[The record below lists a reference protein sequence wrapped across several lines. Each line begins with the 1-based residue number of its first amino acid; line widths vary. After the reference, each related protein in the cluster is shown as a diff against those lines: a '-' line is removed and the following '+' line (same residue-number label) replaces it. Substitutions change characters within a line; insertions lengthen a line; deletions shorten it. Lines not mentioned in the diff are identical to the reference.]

1 MQDTIKE
8 LISYKMFKELRKYL
22 SFKEPEDIASALNG
36 LSHEDMILAY
46 RLLPKEIASEVFV
59 NLDSDFQEK
68 LINLFS
74 DRELKEVVDE
84 LFDDEAVE
92 IIEEMPSDVVDRI
105 LNQIDK
111 EQRSTINRLLQ
122 YPEDSAGSMMT
133 TEFMDLKEYMTVA
146 DALDYI
152 RKVGED
158 REDIYKGYVISKDK
172 KLCGIVDAKDLVL
185 ANGDTPIVNL
195 MKENVIHIH
204 TLDDQEEVGKLFG
217 KYNETSLPVVD
228 KDEHIVGIITLDDA
242 IDVIKEE
249 AEEDFEIMA
258 AVTPNDETYMKTSVF
273 KHAKNRIIWLLLLMV
288 SSTISGSIIGHY
300 ENAFATLPILVAFIP
315 MIMDTGGNCGSQAA
329 TLIIRGLAVDEIKT
343 KDILKVLWKEFRV
356 SLGVGLILAICNGIR
371 IYIQYQDPSKSFMQN
386 AQLSIVVGITLIL
399 TAIMAKLL
407 GGILPIIAKKLKLDP
422 AIMASPLITTIVDSA
437 SVFAFFSVAVAI
449 MHI

>member
-1 MQDTIKE
+1 MQEVIKE
-8 LISYKMFKELRKYL
+8 LIKCKMFKELRKYL
-22 SFKEPEDIASALNG
+22 QFKEPEDIAAALNG

-74 DRELKEVVDE
+74 DRELKEVVNE

-105 LNQIDK
+105 LNQVDK
-111 EQRSTINRLLQ
+111 EQRKTINRLLQ
-122 YPEDSAGSMMT
+122 YPDDSAGSMMT
-133 TEFMDLKEYMTVA
+133 TEYMDFTEDMTVA
-146 DALDYI
+146 DALKHI
-152 RKVGED
+152 REVGED
-158 REDIYKGYVISKDK
+158 REDIYKGYILSKDK
-172 KLCGIVDAKDLVL
+172 KLCGIVDAKELVL

-195 MKENVIHIH
+195 MDENTVHIH

-217 KYNETSLPVVD
+217 KYNETSLPVLD
-228 KDEHIVGIITLDDA
+228 KDEHLVGIITLDDA

-273 KHAKNRIIWLLLLMV
+273 KHAGHRIIWLLLLMI
-288 SSTISGSIIGHY
+288 SSAISGAIINNY
-300 ENAFATLPILVAFIP
+300 ETAFATIPILVAFIP

-329 TLIIRGLAVDEIKT
+329 TLIIRGLALDEIKT
-343 KDILKVLWKEFRV
+343 KDILKVLWKELRV

-371 IYIQYQDPSKSFMQN
+371 IYIQYQN
-386 AQLSIVVGITLIL
+386 LQLSIVVGITLIL
-399 TAIMAKLL
+399 TAIMAKML
-407 GGILPIIAKKLKLDP
+407 GGLLPILAKKLKLDP

-449 MHI
+449 MNI

>member
-1 MQDTIKE
+1 MQETIKE
-8 LISYKMFKELRKYL
+8 LIQYKMFKELRKYL
-22 SFKEPEDIASALNG
+22 QFKAPEDIAAALNE

-74 DRELKEVVDE
+74 DKELKEVVDE
-84 LFDDEAVE
+84 LFDDETVE

-105 LNQIDK
+105 LNQVDK
-111 EQRSTINRLLQ
+111 EQRSTINKLLQ

-133 TEFMDLKEYMTVA
+133 TEFIDLNENMTVS
-146 DALDYI
+146 DALNHI

-185 ANGDTPIVNL
+185 ANGDTPITEL
-195 MKENVIHIH
+195 MKENTIHIK

-258 AVTPNDETYMKTSVF
+258 AVTPNDEDYLKTSTF
-273 KHAKNRIIWLLLLMV
+273 KHAKNRILWLLILMI
-288 SSTISGSIIGHY
+288 SSAISGAIISHY
-300 ENAFATLPILVAFIP
+300 ESAFAAIPILVAFIP

-329 TLIIRGLAVDEIKT
+329 TLVIRGLALDEIKT
-343 KDILKVLWKEFRV
+343 KDILKVLWKELRV

-371 IYIQYQDPSKSFMQN
+371 IFIQYQDPSKTVVEN
-386 AQLSIVVGITLIL
+386 LQLPLVVGITLIL
-399 TAIMAKLL
+399 TAVMAKLL
-407 GGILPIIAKKLKLDP
+407 GGLLPIVAKKLKLDP

-437 SVFAFFSVAVAI
+437 SVWAFFSVAVAI
-449 MHI
+449 MNL

>member
-1 MQDTIKE
+1 MQETIKE

-22 SFKEPEDIASALNG
+22 NFKEPEDIAVALNG

-74 DRELKEVVDE
+74 DNELKEVVNE
-84 LFDDEAVE
+84 LFDDETVE

-105 LNQIDK
+105 LNQVYK
-111 EQRSTINRLLQ
+111 EQRSTINKLLQ

-133 TEFMDLKEYMTVA
+133 TEYMDFKEDMTVA
-146 DALDYI
+146 DALSHI
-152 RKVGED
+152 REVGED
-158 REDIYKGYVISKDK
+158 REDIYKGYVVSKDK
-172 KLCGIVDAKDLVL
+172 KLCGVVDAKELVL
-185 ANGDTPIVNL
+185 ANGDTPIIDLIQEDVT
-195 MKENVIHIH
+195 HIH
-204 TLDDQEEVGKLFG
+204 TLDDREEVGKLFG

-273 KHAKNRIIWLLLLMV
+273 KHAKNRILWLLVLMI
-288 SSTISGSIIGHY
+288 SSAISGTIINHY
-300 ENAFATLPILVAFIP
+300 ETAFATLPILVAFIP

-343 KDILKVLWKEFRV
+343 KDILKVLWKELRV
-356 SLGVGLILAICNGIR
+356 SVGVGLILAICNGVR
-371 IYIQYQDPSKSFMQN
+371 IYLQYQDLK
-386 AQLSIVVGITLIL
+386 LSIVVGITLIL
-399 TAIMAKLL
+399 TAVMAKLL
-407 GGILPIIAKKLKLDP
+407 GGILPIVAKKLKLDP

-437 SVFAFFSVAVAI
+437 SVWAFFSVAVAI
-449 MHI
+449 MNI

>member
-1 MQDTIKE
+1 MQETIKE

-22 SFKEPEDIASALNG
+22 NFKEPEDIATALNG

-59 NLDSDFQEK
+59 NLDPDFQEK

-74 DRELKEVVDE
+74 DNELKEVVNE

-105 LNQIDK
+105 LNQVDK
-111 EQRSTINRLLQ
+111 EQRSTINKLLQ
-122 YPEDSAGSMMT
+122 YPDDSAGSMMT
-133 TEFMDLKEYMTVA
+133 TEYMDLKEDMTVA
-146 DALDYI
+146 DALSYI
-152 RKVGED
+152 REVGED
-158 REDIYKGYVISKDK
+158 REDIYKGYVVSKDK
-172 KLCGIVDAKDLVL
+172 KLCGVVDAKELVL
-185 ANGDTPIVNL
+185 ANGDTPIVDL
-195 MKENVIHIH
+195 MQDDVTRIH

-228 KDEHIVGIITLDDA
+228 KDDRIVGIITLDDA

-273 KHAKNRIIWLLLLMV
+273 KHAKNRIIWLLVLMI
-288 SSTISGSIIGHY
+288 SSAISGGIIGHY

-329 TLIIRGLAVDEIKT
+329 TLIIRGLAIDEIKT
-343 KDILKVLWKEFRV
+343 KDILRVLWKELRV

-371 IYIQYQDPSKSFMQN
+371 IYVQYQDLK
-386 AQLSIVVGITLIL
+386 LSIVVGITLIL

-407 GGILPIIAKKLKLDP
+407 GGILPIAAKKLKMDP

-437 SVFAFFSVAVAI
+437 SVWAFFSVAVAVMNI
-449 MHI
+449 

>member
-8 LISYKMFKELRKYL
+8 LISCKMFKELRKYL
-22 SFKEPEDIASALNG
+22 GFKEPEDIANALNG
-36 LSHEDMILAY
+36 LSSEDMILAY

-59 NLDSDFQEK
+59 NLDSDFQQK

-74 DRELKEVVDE
+74 DRELKEVIDE
-84 LFDDEAVE
+84 LFDDETAQ

-105 LNQIDK
+105 LNQVDK
-111 EQRSTINRLLQ
+111 EQRSTINKLLQ
-122 YPEDSAGSMMT
+122 YPDDSAGSMMT
-133 TEFMDLKEYMTVA
+133 TEYLDFSEDMLVS
-146 DALDYI
+146 DALAYI

-172 KLCGIVDAKDLVL
+172 KISGVVDARNLVL
-185 ANGDTPIVNL
+185 ANGDTPIVDI
-195 MKENVIHIH
+195 MTKDIVTIK

-228 KDEHIVGIITLDDA
+228 KDGHIVGIITLDDA

-258 AVTPNDETYMKTSVF
+258 AVTPNDDTYMKTSVW
-273 KHAKNRIIWLLLLMV
+273 KHAGNRIIWLLILMI
-288 SSTISGSIIGHY
+288 SSAISGAIINNY
-300 ENAFATLPILVAFIP
+300 ENAFVTMPLLVAFIP

-329 TLIIRGLAVDEIKT
+329 TLIIRGLALDEIKT
-343 KDILKVLWKEFRV
+343 KDILKVLWKELRV
-356 SLGVGLILAICNGIR
+356 SLGVGLILAICNGVR
-371 IYIQYQDPSKSFMQN
+371 IYVQYQNIK
-386 AQLSIVVGITLIL
+386 LSIVVGITLIL

-422 AIMASPLITTIVDSA
+422 AIMSSPLITTIVDSA
-437 SVFAFFSVAVAI
+437 SVWAFFSVAVAI
-449 MHI
+449 MNI

>member
-1 MQDTIKE
+1 MENTIKE
-8 LISYKMFKELRKYL
+8 LLSCKMYIELRKYL
-22 SFKEPEDIASALNG
+22 GYKEPEDIAAALNG

-92 IIEEMPSDVVDRI
+92 IIEEMPSEIVDRI
-105 LNQIDK
+105 LNQVDK

-133 TEFMDLKEYMTVA
+133 TEFMDFTEDMTVQ
-146 DALDYI
+146 DALNHI

-158 REDIYKGYVISKDK
+158 REDIYKGYIISKDK

-185 ANGDTPIVNL
+185 ANKKTPIVDL
-195 MKENVIHIH
+195 MTESTIHIH

-228 KDEHIVGIITLDDA
+228 KDEHLVGIITLDDA

-249 AEEDFEIMA
+249 VEEDFEIMA
-258 AVTPNDETYMKTSVF
+258 AVTPNDETYMKTSVSQ
-273 KHAKNRIIWLLLLMV
+273 HAKNRIVWLLLLMI
-288 SSTISGSIIGHY
+288 SSAISGAIITRY
-300 ENAFATLPILVAFIP
+300 ETAFAAIPILVAFIP

-329 TLIIRGLAVDEIKT
+329 TLIIRGLALDEIKT
-343 KDILKVLWKEFRV
+343 KDLLKVLWKELRV

-371 IYIQYQDPSKSFMQN
+371 IYLQYHDFK
-386 AQLSIVVGITLIL
+386 LSIVVGITLIL
-399 TAIMAKLL
+399 TAMMAKLL
-407 GGILPIIAKKLKLDP
+407 GGILPIVAKKLKMDP
-422 AIMASPLITTIVDSA
+422 AIMASPIITTIVDSA
-437 SVFAFFSVAVAI
+437 SVWAFFSVAVAI
-449 MHI
+449 MNI

>member
-1 MQDTIKE
+1 MYI
-8 LISYKMFKELRKYL
+8 ELRKYL
-22 SFKEPEDIASALNG
+22 GYKEPEDIAAALNG

-74 DRELKEVVDE
+74 DSELKEVVNE
-84 LFDDEAVE
+84 LFDDETVE

-105 LNQIDK
+105 LNQVDK
-111 EQRSTINRLLQ
+111 EQRKTINKLLQ
-122 YPEDSAGSMMT
+122 YPDDSAGSMMT
-133 TEFMDLKEYMTVA
+133 TEYMDFTEDMTVA
-146 DALDYI
+146 DALKHI
-152 RKVGED
+152 REVGED
-158 REDIYKGYVISKDK
+158 REDIYKGYILSKDK
-172 KLCGIVDAKDLVL
+172 RLCGIVDAKELVL

-195 MKENVIHIH
+195 MDESTVHIH

-228 KDEHIVGIITLDDA
+228 KDEHLVGIITLDDA

-258 AVTPNDETYMKTSVF
+258 AVTPNDETYMKTSIW
-273 KHAKNRIIWLLLLMV
+273 KHAKNRIIWLLILMV
-288 SSTISGSIIGHY
+288 SSAISGAIIEHY
-300 ENAFATLPILVAFIP
+300 ETVFAANLILVAFIP

-329 TLIIRGLAVDEIKT
+329 TLIIRGLALDEIKP
-343 KDILKVLWKEFRV
+343 KDILRVLWKELRV
-356 SLGVGLILAICNGIR
+356 SLGIGIILAICNGLR
-371 IYIQYQDPSKSFMQN
+371 IYVQYGDLKLSF
-386 AQLSIVVGITLIL
+386 IIGITLII
-399 TAIMAKLL
+399 TAVMAKLL
-407 GGILPIIAKKLKLDP
+407 GGLLPIVAKKLKLDP

-437 SVFAFFSVAVAI
+437 AVWAFFNVATLI
-449 MHI
+449 INS

>member
-1 MQDTIKE
+1 MQETIKE
-8 LISYKMFKELRKYL
+8 LIQYKMFKELRKYL
-22 SFKEPEDIASALNG
+22 QFKEPEDIAVALNA

-46 RLLPKEIASEVFV
+46 RLLPKEIASQVFV
-59 NLDSDFQEK
+59 NLEPDFQEK

-74 DRELKEVVDE
+74 DKELKEVVNE
-84 LFDDEAVE
+84 LFDDETVE

-105 LNQIDK
+105 LNQVDK
-111 EQRSTINRLLQ
+111 EQRKTINKLLQ
-122 YPEDSAGSMMT
+122 YPDDSAGSMMT
-133 TEFMDLKEYMTVA
+133 TEYMDFTEDMTVA
-146 DALDYI
+146 DALKHI
-152 RKVGED
+152 REVGED
-158 REDIYKGYVISKDK
+158 REDIYKGYILSKDK
-172 KLCGIVDAKDLVL
+172 KLCGIVDAKELVL

-195 MKENVIHIH
+195 MDESTVHIH

-228 KDEHIVGIITLDDA
+228 KDEHLVGIITLDDA

-258 AVTPNDETYMKTSVF
+258 AVTPNDDTYMKTSVL
-273 KHAKNRIIWLLLLMV
+273 KHAKNRIIWLLILMI
-288 SSTISGSIIGHY
+288 SSAISGAIINHY
-300 ENAFATLPILVAFIP
+300 ENAFAAIPILVAFIP

-329 TLIIRGLAVDEIKT
+329 TLIIRGLALDEIKT
-343 KDILKVLWKEFRV
+343 KDILKVLWKELRV

-371 IYIQYQDPSKSFMQN
+371 IYIQYKN
-386 AQLSIVVGITLIL
+386 LQLSIVVGITLIL
-399 TAIMAKLL
+399 TAVMAKML
-407 GGILPIIAKKLKLDP
+407 GGLLPIIAKKLKMDP

-449 MHI
+449 MNI

>member
-1 MQDTIKE
+1 MQETIKE

-22 SFKEPEDIASALNG
+22 SLKAPEDIATALNG

-74 DRELKEVVDE
+74 DSELKEVVNE
-84 LFDDEAVE
+84 LFDDETVE

-105 LNQIDK
+105 LNQVDK

-122 YPEDSAGSMMT
+122 YPEESAGSMMT
-133 TEFMDLKEYMTVA
+133 TEFMDLNEDMTVA
-146 DALDYI
+146 DALAHI
-152 RKVGED
+152 REVGED

-172 KLCGIVDAKDLVL
+172 KLRGIVDAKELVL
-185 ANGDTPIVNL
+185 ANGDTPIVDL
-195 MKENVIHIH
+195 MKENTVHIN

-217 KYNETSLPVVD
+217 KYNETSLPVLD

-249 AEEDFEIMA
+249 VEEDFEIMA

-273 KHAKNRIIWLLLLMV
+273 KHAKNRIIWLLVLMI
-288 SSTISGSIIGHY
+288 SSAISGTIIENY
-300 ENAFATLPILVAFIP
+300 ENAFSALPILVAFIP

-329 TLIIRGLAVDEIKT
+329 TLIIRGLAIDEVKP
-343 KDILKVLWKEFRV
+343 KDILKVLWKELRV
-356 SLGVGLILAICNGIR
+356 SLGVGLILAIFNGIR
-371 IYIQYQDPSKSFMQN
+371 IYIQYQDI
-386 AQLSIVVGITLIL
+386 QLSIVVGITLIL
-399 TAIMAKLL
+399 TAVVAKLL
-407 GGILPIIAKKLKLDP
+407 GGVLPILAKKLKLDP
-422 AIMASPLITTIVDSA
+422 AIMSSPLITTIVDSV
-437 SVFAFFSVAVAI
+437 SVWAFFSVAVAV
-449 MHI
+449 MNL

>member
-1 MQDTIKE
+1 MQETIKE

-22 SFKEPEDIASALNG
+22 NFKEPEDIATALNG

-59 NLDSDFQEK
+59 NLDPDFQEK

-74 DRELKEVVDE
+74 DNELKEVVNE

-105 LNQIDK
+105 LNQVDK
-111 EQRSTINRLLQ
+111 EQRSTINKLLQ
-122 YPEDSAGSMMT
+122 YPDDSAGSMMT
-133 TEFMDLKEYMTVA
+133 TEYMDLKEDMTVA
-146 DALDYI
+146 DALSYI
-152 RKVGED
+152 REVGED
-158 REDIYKGYVISKDK
+158 REDIYKGYVVSKDK
-172 KLCGIVDAKDLVL
+172 KLCGVVDAKELVL
-185 ANGDTPIVNL
+185 ANGDTPIVDL
-195 MKENVIHIH
+195 MQDDVTHIH

-228 KDEHIVGIITLDDA
+228 KDDRMVGIITLDDA

-273 KHAKNRIIWLLLLMV
+273 KHAKNRIIWLLVLMI
-288 SSTISGSIIGHY
+288 SSAISGGIIGHY

-329 TLIIRGLAVDEIKT
+329 TLIIRGLAIDEIKT
-343 KDILKVLWKEFRV
+343 KDILRVLWKELRV

-371 IYIQYQDPSKSFMQN
+371 IYVQYQDLK
-386 AQLSIVVGITLIL
+386 LSIVVGITLIL

-407 GGILPIIAKKLKLDP
+407 GRIIANIGQKIEIRP
-422 AIMASPLITTIVDSA
+422 SYNVITTYYNYR
-437 SVFAFFSVAVAI
+437 
-449 MHI
+449 

>member
-22 SFKEPEDIASALNG
+22 SYKEPEDIAAALNG

-46 RLLPKEIASEVFV
+46 RLLPKEIASEVFI

-74 DRELKEVVDE
+74 DKELKEVVDE

-133 TEFMDLKEYMTVA
+133 TEYMDLYENMTVA
-146 DALDYI
+146 DALDHI

-172 KLCGIVDAKDLVL
+172 KLRGIVDAKELVL
-185 ANGDTPIVNL
+185 ANGDTPIVDL
-195 MKENVIHIH
+195 MTENTIQIK

-242 IDVIKEE
+242 IDVIKQE

-258 AVTPNDETYMKTSVF
+258 AVTPNDETYMKTSPI
-273 KHAKNRIIWLLLLMV
+273 KHAKNRIVWLLLLMI
-288 SSTISGSIIGHY
+288 SSAISGAIISKY
-300 ENAFATLPILVAFIP
+300 ETAFATIPILVAFIP

-329 TLIIRGLAVDEIKT
+329 TLIIRGLALDEIKT
-343 KDILKVLWKEFRV
+343 KDIIKVLWKELRV
-356 SLGVGLILAICNGIR
+356 SLGVGLILAICNGVR
-371 IYIQYQDPSKSFMQN
+371 IYIQYRDVSKPLMEN
-386 AQLSIVVGITLIL
+386 LQLPIVVGITLIL
-399 TAIMAKLL
+399 TAVMAKML
-407 GGILPIIAKKLKLDP
+407 GGLLPILAKKLKLDP

-437 SVFAFFSVAVAI
+437 SVWAFFSVAVAI
-449 MHI
+449 MNI

>member
-1 MQDTIKE
+1 MQETINE
-8 LISYKMFKELRKYL
+8 LIQYKMFKELRKYL
-22 SFKEPEDIASALNG
+22 SFKAPEDIAAALNG
-36 LSHEDMILAY
+36 LSNEDMILAY

-59 NLDSDFQEK
+59 NLDSDFQAN

-74 DRELKEVVDE
+74 DNELKEVVNE

-111 EQRSTINRLLQ
+111 EQRSTINKLLQ

-133 TEFMDLKEYMTVA
+133 TEYMDFREDMTVA
-146 DALDYI
+146 DALSHI
-152 RKVGED
+152 REVGED

-172 KLCGIVDAKDLVL
+172 KLCGIVDAKELVL
-185 ANGDTPIVNL
+185 ANGDTPITSI
-195 MKENVIHIH
+195 MKENTINIK

-228 KDEHIVGIITLDDA
+228 KDEHLVGIITLDDA

-258 AVTPNDETYMKTSVF
+258 AVTPNDETYMKTSVL
-273 KHAKNRIIWLLLLMV
+273 KHAKNRVVWLLILMI
-288 SSTISGSIIGHY
+288 SSALSGAIISHY
-300 ENAFATLPILVAFIP
+300 ESAFAAIPILVAFIP

-329 TLIIRGLAVDEIKT
+329 TLIIRGLALDELKT

-371 IYIQYQDPSKSFMQN
+371 IYIQYKDF
-386 AQLSIVVGITLIL
+386 QLSLVVGITLIL
-399 TAIMAKLL
+399 TDMTAKLL
-407 GGILPIIAKKLKLDP
+407 GGILPILAKKLKLDP
-422 AIMASPLITTIVDSA
+422 AIMSSPLITTIVDCS
-437 SVFAFFSVAVAI
+437 SVWAFFTVAVMI
-449 MHI
+449 MNI

>member
-8 LISYKMFKELRKYL
+8 LIQFKMFKELRKYL
-22 SFKEPEDIASALNG
+22 GFKAPEDIAVALNG

-59 NLDSDFQEK
+59 NLDPDFQEK

-74 DRELKEVVDE
+74 DSELKEVVDE
-84 LFDDEAVE
+84 LFDDETVE

-105 LNQIDK
+105 LNQVDK
-111 EQRSTINRLLQ
+111 DQRSTINKLLQ

-133 TEFMDLKEYMTVA
+133 TEYIDLKEDMTVA
-146 DALDYI
+146 DALNHI

-158 REDIYKGYVISKDK
+158 REDIYKGYIISKDK
-172 KLCGIVDAKDLVL
+172 RLCGVVDAKDLVL
-185 ANGDTPIVNL
+185 ANGDTPIVQL
-195 MKENVIHIH
+195 MKESATTIK

-228 KDEHIVGIITLDDA
+228 KDEHLVGIITLDDA

-258 AVTPNDETYMKTSVF
+258 AVTPNDESYMKTSVV
-273 KHAKNRIIWLLLLMV
+273 KHAKNRIIWLLLLMI
-288 SSTISGSIIGHY
+288 SSAISGTIISNY
-300 ENAFATLPILVAFIP
+300 ETAFATLPILVAFIP

-329 TLIIRGLAVDEIKT
+329 TLVIRGLALDEIKT
-343 KDILKVLWKEFRV
+343 KDILKVMWKELRV
-356 SLGVGLILAICNGIR
+356 SFGIGIILAICNGIR
-371 IYIQYQDPSKSFMQN
+371 IYLQYSDLK
-386 AQLSIVVGITLIL
+386 LSIVVGLTLIV
-399 TAIMAKLL
+399 TAVMAKLL
-407 GGILPIIAKKLKLDP
+407 GGILPIIAKKLKMDP

-437 SVFAFFSVAVAI
+437 SVWAFFSIAVLI
-449 MHI
+449 MNI

>member
-1 MQDTIKE
+1 M
-8 LISYKMFKELRKYL
+8 
-22 SFKEPEDIASALNG
+22 
-36 LSHEDMILAY
+36 
-46 RLLPKEIASEVFV
+46 
-59 NLDSDFQEK
+59 
-68 LINLFS
+68 INLFS

-92 IIEEMPSDVVDRI
+92 IIEEMPSEIVDRI

-122 YPEDSAGSMMT
+122 YPDDSAGSMMT
-133 TEFMDLKEYMTVA
+133 TEFMDFTEDMTVA
-146 DALDYI
+146 DALNHI

-185 ANGDTPIVNL
+185 ADKKTPIVNL
-195 MKENVIHIH
+195 MKENTIHIN

-228 KDEHIVGIITLDDA
+228 KDEHLVGIITLDDA

-249 AEEDFEIMA
+249 VEEDFEIMA
-258 AVTPNDETYMKTSVF
+258 AVTPNDETYMKTSVV
-273 KHAKNRIIWLLLLMV
+273 KHAKNRIVWLLLLMI
-288 SSTISGSIIGHY
+288 SSAISGSIISKY
-300 ENAFATLPILVAFIP
+300 ETAFAALPILVAFIP

-343 KDILKVLWKEFRV
+343 KDVLKVLWKELRV
-356 SLGVGLILAICNGIR
+356 SLGVGLVLAICNGAR
-371 IYIQYQDPSKSFMQN
+371 IYLQYKDLK
-386 AQLSIVVGITLIL
+386 LSLVVGITLIL
-399 TAIMAKLL
+399 TAVMAKML
-407 GGILPIIAKKLKLDP
+407 GGLLPIIAKKLKMDP

-437 SVFAFFSVAVAI
+437 SVWAFFSVAVAVMNI
-449 MHI
+449 

>member
-1 MQDTIKE
+1 MQETIKE
-8 LISYKMFKELRKYL
+8 LISHKMFKELRKYL
-22 SFKEPEDIASALNG
+22 AFKEPEDIAAALND

-59 NLDSDFQEK
+59 NLDPDFQEK

-74 DRELKEVVDE
+74 DNELKEVVNE
-84 LFDDEAVE
+84 LFDDETVE

-105 LNQIDK
+105 LNQVDK
-111 EQRSTINRLLQ
+111 EQRTTINKLLQ
-122 YPEDSAGSMMT
+122 YPDESAGSIMT
-133 TEFMDLKEYMTVA
+133 TEFMDFKEDMTVA
-146 DALDYI
+146 EALNHI
-152 RKVGED
+152 REVGED

-185 ANGDTPIVNL
+185 ANGDTPIVNI
-195 MKENVIHIH
+195 MKESVTEIH

-228 KDEHIVGIITLDDA
+228 KDQHLVGIITLDDA

-258 AVTPNDETYMKTSVF
+258 AVTPNDETYMKTSIW
-273 KHAKNRIIWLLLLMV
+273 KHAKNRIIWLLILMV
-288 SSTISGSIIGHY
+288 SSAISGAIIEHY
-300 ENAFATLPILVAFIP
+300 ETVFAANLILVAFIP

-329 TLIIRGLAVDEIKT
+329 TLIIRGLALDEIKP
-343 KDILKVLWKEFRV
+343 KDILRVLWKELRV
-356 SLGVGLILAICNGIR
+356 SLGIGIILAICNGLR
-371 IYIQYQDPSKSFMQN
+371 IYVQYGDLKLSF
-386 AQLSIVVGITLIL
+386 IIGITLII
-399 TAIMAKLL
+399 TAVMAKLL
-407 GGILPIIAKKLKLDP
+407 GGLLPIVAKKLKLDP

-437 SVFAFFSVAVAI
+437 AVWAFFNVATLI
-449 MHI
+449 INS

>member
-8 LISYKMFKELRKYL
+8 LIACKMFKELRKYL
-22 SFKEPEDIASALNG
+22 GSKAPEDIAVALNG

-74 DRELKEVVDE
+74 DKELKEVVDE

-105 LNQIDK
+105 LNQVDK
-111 EQRSTINRLLQ
+111 EHRSTINRLLQ

-133 TEFMDLKEYMTVA
+133 TEYIDLKEDMTVA
-146 DALDYI
+146 DALEHI

-158 REDIYKGYVISKDK
+158 REDIYKGYIISKDK
-172 KLCGIVDAKDLVL
+172 RLCGVVDAKDLVL

-195 MKENVIHIH
+195 MKESTANIK

-228 KDEHIVGIITLDDA
+228 KDEHLVGIITLDDA

-258 AVTPNDETYMKTSVF
+258 AVTPNDDTYLKTPVV
-273 KHAKNRIIWLLLLMV
+273 KHAKNRIIWLLLLMI
-288 SSTISGSIIGHY
+288 SSTISGAIINNY
-300 ENAFATLPILVAFIP
+300 ETAFATLPILVAFIP

-329 TLIIRGLAVDEIKT
+329 TLIIRGLALDEIKT
-343 KDILKVLWKEFRV
+343 KDILKVLWKELRV
-356 SLGVGLILAICNGIR
+356 SLGIGLVLAICNGVR
-371 IYIQYQDPSKSFMQN
+371 IYLQYQDLKL
-386 AQLSIVVGITLIL
+386 AIVVGITLIV
-399 TAIMAKLL
+399 TAMMAKLL
-407 GGILPIIAKKLKLDP
+407 GGILPIIAKKLKMDP

-437 SVFAFFSVAVAI
+437 SVWAFFSIAVMI
-449 MHI
+449 MNI

>member
-1 MQDTIKE
+1 MQETIKE

-22 SFKEPEDIASALNG
+22 SLKEPEDIAVALNG

-46 RLLPKEIASEVFV
+46 RLLPKETASEVFV
-59 NLDSDFQEK
+59 NLDSDFQAK

-74 DRELKEVVDE
+74 DKELKEVVDE
-84 LFDDEAVE
+84 LFDDETVE

-122 YPEDSAGSMMT
+122 YPDDSAGSMMT
-133 TEFMDLKEYMTVA
+133 TEFMDLKEDMTVA
-146 DALDYI
+146 DALAYI
-152 RKVGED
+152 REVGED

-172 KLCGIVDAKDLVL
+172 KLCGIVDAKELVL
-185 ANGDTPIVNL
+185 ANGDTPIVDL
-195 MKENVIHIH
+195 MQENTVHIN

-217 KYNETSLPVVD
+217 KYNETSLPVLD

-273 KHAKNRIIWLLLLMV
+273 KHAKNRIVWLLVLMI
-288 SSTISGSIIGHY
+288 SSAISGSIIGHY

-329 TLIIRGLAVDEIKT
+329 TLIIRGLALDEIKT
-343 KDILKVLWKEFRV
+343 KDLFKVLWKELRV
-356 SLGVGLILAICNGIR
+356 SLGVGLILAICNGVR
-371 IYIQYQDPSKSFMQN
+371 IYVQYQDLK
-386 AQLSIVVGITLIL
+386 LSIVVGITLVI
-399 TAIMAKLL
+399 TAVMAKLL
-407 GGILPIIAKKLKLDP
+407 GGILPIAAKKLKLDP

-437 SVFAFFSVAVAI
+437 SVWAFFNVAVAI
-449 MHI
+449 MNIK